1 MASPEV
7 ARNNLAELRISAGYR
22 SAREF
27 AAVAGISYTTYAR
40 YERGSDGP
48 GSNIPINAAWL
59 IADKL
64 HTSIDAVVG
73 RTVAMTEDTGADE
86 GKSPS
91 GDLNAIYGSLSESG
105 RQMLDEYVK
114 FLDFRDRI
122 LASKEVQ

>member
-1 MASPEV
+1 MASSET
-7 ARNNLAELRISAGYR
+7 ARNNLAELRKSAGYR

-27 AAVAGISYTTYAR
+27 AAVTGISYTTYAR
-40 YERGSDGP
+40 YERGSDAG
-48 GSNIPINAAWL
+48 GCNIPINAAWT

-73 RTVAMTEDTGADE
+73 RTVVIAEEAGTDV

-122 LASKEVQ
+122 LASREV